1 MPEVKYSAEDMMTSA
16 LRHRPE
22 LREVSYLQ
30 RINAKELDVRL
41 LSLLPSVRGVL
52 GVNYDSN
59 DFLYNNNWLQAGARA
74 SWNVLNLFKLPAQ
87 KRAVRAEGDLLR
99 QRELALAMAVMTQVH
114 VSRAQLAHRNDE
126 LLTARQQRDIQ
137 SRILDQIKGGYA
149 AGAMSKQ
156 TLLREEMNELVSEV
170 KYDLAYAEAQNAY
183 ANLFASMGVDAF
195 GPDLTGQEDIA
206 TLSKALDQ
214 LWQDRVSAVAVK

>member
-156 TLLREEMNELVSEV
+156 TLLREEMN
-170 KYDLAYAEAQNAY
+170 DLAYAEAQNAY